1 VKIGKYETHPAADV
15 PDLFDETALAE
26 LADDI
31 KAKGLLQPITLYQ
44 GLLLDGRNRLLACE
58 RAGVEPRFVVYDGD
72 APWGHAWSLN
82 GPRRNETP
90 ERHLMNAA
98 RYKEGAATENAQKRQ
113 REHGGTAPGR
123 PKSLSANLR
132 EVSHKAADDAAKLA
146 GVSPRSLESASK
158 VLKTGSPDLIAAVE
172 SGAVAVSRA
181 AEIAK
186 ASDAE
191 VKRAEDAKKAAAKA
205 QREAAEADKRARDEF
220 RKATEREKARADAE
234 AKKAEVER
242 QKRLEAEAR
251 AEAAEKATAAL
262 EEEKKRKEE
271 KARAK
276 VEAKAAKAAA
286 HDATLLPATEAQ
298 LLVGDLAEAGK
309 EISDVSVDAI
319 ITDPPYPQEFLHLYS
334 ELARLAARVLKPGG
348 SCIVMAGQSYL
359 PEILL
364 AMTPVLRY
372 QWTCA
377 YLTPGGKAVQ
387 VWQRKVNTFWKPL
400 LWFVK
405 GTYAGEWI
413 GDVTKSATNDNDKRF
428 HEWGQSESGM
438 ADIIERFSLP
448 GQTVLDPFCGAGT
461 TGVVCAR
468 LKRRFI
474 GIDIDPKHIATTKR
488 RLGVA

>member
-205 QREAAEADKRARDEF
+205 QREAAEADKRARCPL
-220 RKATEREKARADAE
+220 RSRPERARPPSGG
-234 AKKAEVER
+234 EVLR
-242 QKRLEAEAR
+242 PLSRR
-251 AEAAEKATAAL
+251 
-262 EEEKKRKEE
+262 R
-271 KARAK
+271 
-276 VEAKAAKAAA
+276 
-286 HDATLLPATEAQ
+286 P
-298 LLVGDLAEAGK
+298 
-309 EISDVSVDAI
+309 
-319 ITDPPYPQEFLHLYS
+319 
-334 ELARLAARVLKPGG
+334 
-348 SCIVMAGQSYL
+348 L
-359 PEILL
+359 PEHNERLPILVEQRE
-364 AMTPVLRY
+364 TVVLRDDRRA
-372 QWTCA
+372 CA
-377 YLTPGGKAVQ
+377 VSEDAQRFLERLT
-387 VWQRKVNTFWKPL
+387 
-400 LWFVK
+400 
-405 GTYAGEWI
+405 
-413 GDVTKSATNDNDKRF
+413 
-428 HEWGQSESGM
+428 
-438 ADIIERFSLP
+438 
-448 GQTVLDPFCGAGT
+448 
-461 TGVVCAR
+461 
-468 LKRRFI
+468 
-474 GIDIDPKHIATTKR
+474 
-488 RLGVA
+488 